1 MEMFDYIQKFK
12 KLPGD
17 VYSKLSGSEAASII
31 DSLEKEYS
39 VSLAKLVM
47 LASVKEIQL
56 ERLENYISGELGLD
70 QEKSKKLSDDL
81 KRKLFSL
88 AKNHF
93 YPEAKVAIRAD
104 ALVKK
109 EESYKPESLG
119 KSEIK
124 KAKVQNFTARIPEPA
139 RREAPGALEIRKE
152 LLPSPVIRPAATAVK
167 ETRNLKSAPFFF
179 SAEDEEEISSL
190 SSKVLSYLGDNRIQ
204 SDMEKTIDRAIS
216 EFGSNFTS
224 AEAVSRLRQI
234 LKTYLQGIRDRLE
247 TKSTLLKDY
256 RSGGMGVDEKFALT
270 ILSSVDRGVSGQP
283 LPKGEKMPDSGSTR
297 KPFPLPAGRDMDY
310 DLKKE
315 IEKRKKEISKL
326 VDNNELPKE
335 IITREKEDKL
345 KEELSRA
352 LKSASGNSGSKLS
365 GGSPPVKPV
374 FSPLFSS
381 SAAPAPVMSPPKT
394 RAENK
399 PTGGK
404 IEVIS
409 VPPLAG
415 GGANGRRKMEDVKF
429 TPKILTPVEELKY
442 LDLNNFRRLYKTSP
456 AEAAGK
462 ILDKVALLE
471 EEEYAKKTAG
481 IKAWR
486 QSPIVR
492 LYLELGSEA
501 IAARQSVSDIIAK
514 RKAEKKDFLTE
525 EEIHA
530 IMDLNRELRF

>member
-1 MEMFDYIQKFK
+1 
-12 KLPGD
+12 
-17 VYSKLSGSEAASII
+17 
-31 DSLEKEYS
+31 
-39 VSLAKLVM
+39 
-47 LASVKEIQL
+47 
-56 ERLENYISGELGLD
+56 
-70 QEKSKKLSDDL
+70 
-81 KRKLFSL
+81 
-88 AKNHF
+88 
-93 YPEAKVAIRAD
+93 
-104 ALVKK
+104 
-109 EESYKPESLG
+109 
-119 KSEIK
+119 
-124 KAKVQNFTARIPEPA
+124 
-139 RREAPGALEIRKE
+139 
-152 LLPSPVIRPAATAVK
+152 
-167 ETRNLKSAPFFF
+167 
-179 SAEDEEEISSL
+179 
-190 SSKVLSYLGDNRIQ
+190 
-204 SDMEKTIDRAIS
+204 
-216 EFGSNFTS
+216 
-224 AEAVSRLRQI
+224 
-234 LKTYLQGIRDRLE
+234 
-247 TKSTLLKDY
+247 LKDY
-256 RSGGMGVDEKFALT
+256 RSGGMGVDEKFAIT

-283 LPKGEKMPDSGSTR
+283 LPKGEKMPDSGSIR

-315 IEKRKKEISKL
+315 IEKRKKEILKL
-326 VDNNELPKE
+326 VDKNELPKE
-335 IITREKEDKL
+335 TLTPEKENKVNEKL
-345 KEELSRA
+345 SKA
-352 LKSASGNSGSKLS
+352 LKSAAKN
-365 GGSPPVKPV
+365 
-374 FSPLFSS
+374 SS
-381 SAAPAPVMSPPKT
+381 SAAPAAKGGAGLEVKPIFSPLFTSSAAPALTAPAAKT